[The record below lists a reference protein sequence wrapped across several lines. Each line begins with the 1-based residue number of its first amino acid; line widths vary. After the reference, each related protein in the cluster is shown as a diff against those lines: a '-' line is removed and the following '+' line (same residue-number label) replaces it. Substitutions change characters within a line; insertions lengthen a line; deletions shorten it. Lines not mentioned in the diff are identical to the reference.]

1 MCYSRTSRFLL
12 SMVLL
17 LGALGLAAC
26 DGSSSS
32 DPSIHGV
39 GVAGIREW
47 KRLALEYL
55 TAHPGELLPVGQ
67 VGDQLD
73 VVRQTVQLVREA

>member
-1 MCYSRTSRFLL
+1 
-12 SMVLL
+12 
-17 LGALGLAAC
+17 LARRKELRDQVPAEVANY
-26 DGSSSS
+26 